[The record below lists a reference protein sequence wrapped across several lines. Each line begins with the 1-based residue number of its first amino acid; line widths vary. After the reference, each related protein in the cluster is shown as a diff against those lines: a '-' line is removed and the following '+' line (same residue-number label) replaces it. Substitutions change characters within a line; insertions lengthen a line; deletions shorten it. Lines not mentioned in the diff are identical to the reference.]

1 MKDLLVAS
9 VFANS
14 KRNETWLR
22 LQRDFLQ
29 WTTSSFDHAVYLNH
43 CPWSDSF
50 QESIIIGSRSEK
62 IRTGRG
68 KHSADHAV
76 ALTAVFDYFKE
87 HKDYSFYLIL
97 DSDCF
102 PVQQNWLPALVQ
114 QMEGCH
120 FAAPMRSENF
130 EDYPHPCALFLTK
143 ASLER
148 DWTFA
153 VKPHCNRLGKQF
165 VDLGCSLPIDGWF
178 PLLRSNV
185 YNPHPV
191 FAAIYKHFFYHHGA
205 GSRRPDFRNQF
216 YYDHIKDHAKVE
228 AEIYG
233 RLKSEAWKFLSE
245 LMGGNGPEPA
255 PAFTLLA
262 PHSADEDK

>member
-14 KRNETWLR
+14 QRNETWLG

-29 WTTSSFDHAVYLNH
+29 WSTSSFDHAVYLNH

-50 QESIIIGSRSEK
+50 RASIIIGRRSEK
-62 IRTGRG
+62 IRTEPAKG
-68 KHSADHAV
+68 SADHAIG
-76 ALTAVFDYFKE
+76 LTAVFDYFKE

-102 PVQQNWLPALVQ
+102 PVRRNWLPALVQ
-114 QMEGCH
+114 QMKSCH

-143 ASLER
+143 ESLDR
-148 DWTFA
+148 AWTFA
-153 VKPHCNRLGKQF
+153 ITPHSNRLGKKF
-165 VDLGCSLPIDGWF
+165 VDLGCGLPTEGWF
-178 PLLRSNV
+178 PLLRTNV
-185 YNPHPV
+185 YNPHPI
-191 FAAIYKHFFYHHGA
+191 FAAIYKHYFYHHGA
-205 GSRRPDFRNQF
+205 GSRRPDFRNQS
-216 YYDHIKDHAKVE
+216 YYDHIKDHARVE

-233 RLKSEAWKFLSE
+233 RLKTDPWKFVSE
-245 LMGGNGPEPA
+245 LMGGDALEPGPTFTMPA
-255 PAFTLLA
+255 PRAA
-262 PHSADEDK
+262 AEQE